1 MVCTGSKGFFYS
13 CAQPHTNWE
22 LKPSS
27 DGFRVL
33 QLSDWLFQLK
43 YKYTQLGRKYLPIAS
58 GRRSLVS
65 SKQPPSTGSFLMS
78 LLFRSVPHHFK
89 FHEWLQKTQPT
100 SSFPSAVLCAHSTT
114 YYLRYLQHA
123 LLPSK
128 AEHFLPKPA
137 HFLLIPLSHIC
148 QHNNLNASSL
158 TYVVYW
164 QSMQITFPF
173 DGTKTRMTSST
184 FLCAQ

>member
-89 FHEWLQKTQPT
+89 FHDCRKLNPPQASLLQPY
-100 SSFPSAVLCAHSTT
+100 VLTALLTT
-114 YYLRYLQHA
+114 YGTYSMCSCHQKQSTSFQN
-123 LLPSK
+123 LLISFWF
-128 AEHFLPKPA
+128 HFL
-137 HFLLIPLSHIC
+137 
-148 QHNNLNASSL
+148 
-158 TYVVYW
+158 TYANTTIL
-164 QSMQITFPF
+164 MQVHLF
-173 DGTKTRMTSST
+173 M
-184 FLCAQ
+184 